1 MVQIGKGRAL
11 AIATVAATT
20 VVLGAGTVP
29 AGASGALQ
37 PHRAVYDLALADTSQ
52 AAGISGV
59 RGRMVYEFTGG
70 PCEGYSVS
78 FRFVTQVADEG
89 GNMRVTDLQT
99 SSFEEPAGKAFQ
111 FVSKTFVN
119 QKLSEET
126 HGRAEH
132 KSSAIELD
140 LKKPAEEE
148 VTLPG
153 DALFPTEHLTRLI
166 ENASNGKP
174 IFVADIFDGSES
186 GQKIYETT
194 AVIGLKREGPGAAEK
209 DDPKAV
215 ETIGGH
221 RHWPVTISYF
231 DGSGDHTGERTP
243 IYQLSFLL
251 YENGISRRLL
261 LDYGDFELR
270 GNLVELTR
278 IDATPCKD

>member
-1 MVQIGKGRAL
+1 MVHIRKGRAL
-11 AIATVAATT
+11 TIAGMAVA
-20 VVLGAGTVP
+20 VVLGAGVAT

-37 PHRAVYDLALADTSQ
+37 PHRAIYDLTLADTSQ

-89 GNMRVTDLQT
+89 GNVRVTDLQT
-99 SSFEEPAGKAFQ
+99 SSFEEPAGRAFQ

-166 ENASNGKP
+166 ENANNGKP

-194 AVIGLKREGPGAAEK
+194 AVIGPQRDGPGAFK
-209 DDPKAV
+209 RWK
-215 ETIGGH
+215 T
-221 RHWPVTISYF
+221 
-231 DGSGDHTGERTP
+231 
-243 IYQLSFLL
+243 
-251 YENGISRRLL
+251 
-261 LDYGDFELR
+261 
-270 GNLVELTR
+270 
-278 IDATPCKD
+278 K

>member
-1 MVQIGKGRAL
+1 MFHDRKGRAAAA
-11 AIATVAATT
+11 AIALS
-20 VVLGAGTVP
+20 LGLVP
-29 AGASGALQ
+29 AGALAGASSALQ
-37 PHRAVYDLALADTSQ
+37 PHRAVYDLSLAETSQ
-52 AAGISGV
+52 AAGVSGV

-70 PCEGYSVS
+70 ACEGYSVS
-78 FRFVTQVADEG
+78 FRFVTQVSDEG
-89 GNMRVTDLQT
+89 GNLRVTDLQT

-119 QKLSEET
+119 QQLSEET

-132 KSSAIELD
+132 KSKGIELD
-140 LKKPAEEE
+140 LKKPSERE

-153 DALFPTEHLTRLI
+153 KAMFPTQHLTQLI
-166 ENASNGKP
+166 ESASSGKP
-174 IFVADIFDGSES
+174 IFVADIFDGSDS
-186 GQKIYETT
+186 GEKIYETT
-194 AVIGLKREGPGAAEK
+194 AVIGPQRSGPGAPEK

-215 ETIGGH
+215 ETIGGLS
-221 RHWPVTISYF
+221 HWPVTISYF
-231 DGSGDHTGERTP
+231 DNSAGTSGERMP